1 MVLPE
6 RQDHAYSP
14 LRLGSLAASS
24 RCELR
29 FMNQTF
35 CPFDEKPN
43 RRRGSSQAAQRPR
56 GDRPDLRPRPVW
68 RTRPCADGSAGWRS
82 PIRKAVLPPEIE
94 SPQVPFETLHKDFL
108 EPSGER
114 CWLLSNQSRGLI
126 QLLEVLPA
134 YEGSAC
140 KGLLDFWILR

>member
-35 CPFDEKPN
+35 CPFDEN
-43 RRRGSSQAAQRPR
+43 QMVGEAALKQHC
-56 GDRPDLRPRPVW
+56 DPVV
-68 RTRPCADGSAGWRS
+68 TGQ
-82 PIRKAVLPPEIE
+82 I
-94 SPQVPFETLHKDFL
+94 
-108 EPSGER
+108 
-114 CWLLSNQSRGLI
+114 
-126 QLLEVLPA
+126 
-134 YEGSAC
+134 
-140 KGLLDFWILR
+140 